1 MNHIWYHKREILSNM
16 YSTLNDMYDIVRS
29 FGDFCLLLVEQEH
42 IRQYEQNVQDHQ
54 QYHDASQALVDW
66 LTLMK
71 DRFSLCSDTSGD
83 SHTLQSKLDRVQVT
97 AFYTTTNKVMGG
109 VFESSCP
116 PICLSVDAI
125 LPPSPL
131 EYLTTAWK

>member
-1 MNHIWYHKREILSNM
+1 M
-16 YSTLNDMYDIVRS
+16 YNIVRS
-29 FGDFCLLLVEQEH
+29 FGDFFLLLVEQEH

-97 AFYTTTNKVMGG
+97 AFYTTTNEVMGG
-109 VFESSCP
+109 ILESSCP
-116 PICLSVDAI
+116 PICLSV
-125 LPPSPL
+125 
-131 EYLTTAWK
+131 YRLTSFYICTIGKN

>member
-1 MNHIWYHKREILSNM
+1 M
-16 YSTLNDMYDIVRS
+16 YSTFNEMYDKVKG

-97 AFYTTTNKVMGG
+97 AFYTTTNEVIGG
-109 VFESSCP
+109 ILESSCP
-116 PICLSVDAI
+116 PVYLSVDAI
-125 LPPSPL
+125 LPPPI
-131 EYLTTAWK
+131 EYFTAAWKWSEKLYIC

>member
-1 MNHIWYHKREILSNM
+1 M
-16 YSTLNDMYDIVRS
+16 YSTFNEMYDIVKG

>member
-16 YSTLNDMYDIVRS
+16 YSTTYDIYDIVRS
-29 FGDFCLLLVEQEH
+29 FGNFCLLLVEQEH

-97 AFYTTTNKVMGG
+97 AFYTTTNEVMG
-109 VFESSCP
+109 VYLNHPVRPSV
-116 PICLSVDAI
+116 CL
-125 LPPSPL
+125 
-131 EYLTTAWK
+131 